1 MSREICRE
9 ICLGGIAGDI
19 IGSRHEFRG
28 DLSKSLPPDFPL
40 FGPGCDFTD
49 DSVMTLATMDAL
61 TRRLDFGET
70 YLKWGRAF
78 PNRGYGR
85 RFQQWL
91 FEGGPAYGSYGNG
104 AAMRVS
110 PVGWLDRPREVVLDI
125 ARATALPS
133 HDHPEGIKG
142 AQAVA
147 LAIWMAL
154 RGAAKHEVRWEVE
167 HRFGYDLSR
176 TCDEIR
182 PTYKFDETCQGTVPA
197 AFAAVLDA
205 GDYEGAI
212 RNAITLGGDA
222 DTLACIAGSI
232 AEAWWD
238 VPKDI
243 YDQARAKLPGDLGT
257 VHSKF
262 MINAIVGREG
272 REGMIRQAWG
282 IE

>member
-1 MSREICRE
+1 MSCVGAIT
-9 ICLGGIAGDI
+9 GDI

-28 DLSKSLPPDFPL
+28 ELSKSLPADFPL
-40 FGPGCDFTD
+40 YGPGCEFTD
-49 DSVMTLATMDAL
+49 DTVLTLATMDAL
-61 TRRLDFGET
+61 TRQLDFGET

-78 PNRGYGR
+78 PNRGYGARFR
-85 RFQQWL
+85 RWL
-91 FEGGPAYGSYGNG
+91 YEGGPAYGSYGNG

-125 ARATALPS
+125 ARATALPT

-147 LAIWMAL
+147 LAIWLAL
-154 RGAAKHEVRWEVE
+154 RGAEKHEVKWEVE

-176 TCDEIR
+176 SCDEIR
-182 PTYKFDETCQGTVPA
+182 PAYRFDDSCQGTVPA
-197 AFAAVLDA
+197 AFAAVFDA
-205 GDYEGAI
+205 SDYAGAI

-238 VPKDI
+238 VPREIRRPALD
-243 YDQARAKLPGDLGT
+243 KLPDALRT
-257 VHSKF
+257 VYGKF
-262 MINAIVGREG
+262 EMNAIMGREG
-272 REGMIRQAWG
+272 REGMVIQAWG
-282 IE
+282 LA